1 MYYQVKGER
10 TMYTIMLVED
20 DVQLSASIRE
30 CLERYTYK
38 VVEPVNFMNI
48 VEEFSMVQP
57 DLVLLD
63 INLPYFDG
71 YYLCQAIRQKSTVP
85 IIMISART
93 EHLEQMRA
101 VELGA
106 DDYITKPFTVDH
118 LLMKVRAKMRRVYGE
133 YAEKERA
140 FLKVGELVLHTDAMQ
155 LSYRNESIPLSKN
168 EHNLLKKLM
177 LHADEVV
184 TREAL
189 IEEVWDDH
197 VFIEDNTLTVNMS
210 KVKRIL
216 QTFQIEGALQSRRGV
231 GYILHSG
238 KLI

>member
-1 MYYQVKGER
+1 MH
-10 TMYTIMLVED
+10 TIMLIED
-20 DVQLSASIRE
+20 DLQLSTSIKE
-30 CLERYTYK
+30 CLERYAYK
-38 VVEPVNFMNI
+38 VVEPVEFMNI
-48 VEEFSMVQP
+48 VDAFSVIQP

-155 LSYRNESIPLSKN
+155 LSYKNESIPLSKN